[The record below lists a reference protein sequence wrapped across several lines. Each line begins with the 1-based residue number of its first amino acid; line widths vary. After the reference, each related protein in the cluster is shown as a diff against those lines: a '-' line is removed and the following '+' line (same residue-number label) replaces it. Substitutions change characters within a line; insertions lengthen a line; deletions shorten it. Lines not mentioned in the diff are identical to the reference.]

1 MKILMLKAAADPE
14 RVLLRGKVYDL
25 SNAAANELIEAE
37 AAEKI
42 QAEDVKPYHE
52 PPSMTPRET

>member
-1 MKILMLKAAADPE
+1 MKVLMLKAAADPE

-25 SNAAANELIEAE
+25 SNAAANELIEVE

-42 QAEDVKPYHE
+42 KEADIRPYHE

>member
-1 MKILMLKAAADPE
+1 MKVLMLKAAADPE

-25 SNAAANELIEAE
+25 SNAAANELIDEE

-42 QAEDVKPYHE
+42 KDGDIKPYHE
-52 PPSMTPRET
+52 PPSTTPRET